1 MVAPVSRAFLALR
14 SKQAVHC
21 GLLTRIHEGMRIYPR
36 VLCSVRCPCRTQA
49 QLVSWILV
57 DVRLLHVLTTIKHCG
72 AERFGVCARE
82 TRVHCCVYTFNNKYR

>member
-14 SKQAVHC
+14 TRQAVHC

-57 DVRLLHVLTTIKHCG
+57 DVRLLHVL
-72 AERFGVCARE
+72 AYRSRVLNELAR
-82 TRVHCCVYTFNNKYR
+82 RQVKSVDAFPGSWD